1 MCCIFVQAVCFIP
14 EHSPKISVSFSTSHL
29 YRQNGICGEC
39 SGILYEMESMPK
51 IATPEEELAYLR
63 EQIAQ
68 KEAALAQ
75 RAVAPDETDRAYLV
89 AEQLRAHHAA
99 SAEVLAPAFQINEAT
114 KASEADAILADLN
127 LGGSE
132 AAVKSL
138 QQTMETKGIK
148 NALAVLERLGQPEV
162 ADDFHRF
169 LVRYVAAGLPALG
182 LDEQAPR
189 FKALHMTLYE
199 IALPAPKSG
208 EAPSREKVLKELISG
223 MEQFYA
229 GLLSV
234 GAAAPGEPNYFALE
248 LAVPADS
255 PELQFYAA
263 VPNGKRN
270 LFEKQLLAIFPDA
283 HLVLQPHDYNVFV
296 PGGTALTA
304 VAKLAEHPALPLK
317 EYADFDYDP
326 INAVM
331 NAFAKIERMGEGA
344 ALQII
349 IEPRGERHVS
359 HYRKILQ
366 ALRKGKKKVEAFDT
380 PETTLGEVAHDL
392 REMLFSSSKPKDE
405 EKAKE
410 AEARQVEENKTFI
423 EQVEKKI
430 ASPIVGTT
438 IRLAV
443 SSGDA
448 GIADQVLGDLEASFN
463 QFANTQ
469 GNRIEFRRVSARRE
483 AARVLEDFSFRLPE
497 SRAIPL
503 SLRELTTL
511 YHFPPIGI
519 ESSPHLKQARFTH
532 APAPL
537 TLAREG
543 VLFGINSYRG
553 AETAVH
559 MSPEDRLRHF
569 YIIGQTGTGKTGLMK
584 SLITQDIKNGD
595 GCCFIDPHGSDILD
609 ILAAVPP
616 ERYNDVIYFDPADL
630 SRPLGLNFLEYDMA
644 RPEQKTFIVNEL
656 LMIFKR
662 LYGDVP
668 ESMGPAFE
676 QYFRN
681 ATLLVM
687 EDPSTGSTILDIAR
701 VLSNK
706 EFREAKLA
714 RSMNPIV
721 NQFWQEI
728 ATKAGGDAALEN
740 IVPYITNKFDDFTA
754 NDFIRPIV
762 GQQQSSF
769 NFREV
774 MDSKKIL
781 LVNLSK
787 GRLGERNA
795 NLLGLIIVGKLFMAA
810 LSRADNPRAAF
821 PPFYLYID
829 EFQNV
834 TTDSIPGILSEAR
847 KYKLSLAM
855 AHQFLSQIDDK
866 TRGAVFGNVGNMAVF
881 RVGEEDAEFFAK
893 QFAPVFKALDF
904 VNIENRNAYVK
915 ILTNGVPQQ
924 PFDLKT
930 PDLPPANPAQVDDLI
945 HLSALTYGR
954 DRATVENTIRE
965 RYLSK

>member
-1 MCCIFVQAVCFIP
+1 MIESA
-14 EHSPKISVSFSTSHL
+14 PKLS
-29 YRQNGICGEC
+29 
-39 SGILYEMESMPK
+39 
-51 IATPEEELAYLR
+51 TPEQELAYLR

-68 KEAALAQ
+68 KEAELSGV
-75 RAVAPDETDRAYLV
+75 VAPDERV
-89 AEQLRAHHAA
+89 RIISEKIREHHAA
-99 SAEVLAPAFQINEAT
+99 PAEAVLAPEYQIGEAT
-114 KASEADAILADLN
+114 KASEAEAVLAELN

-132 AAVKSL
+132 AAVRSL
-138 QQTMETKGIK
+138 IVTMGEKGIK
-148 NALAVLERLGQPEV
+148 NALAVLERMGDARV
-162 ADDFHRF
+162 ADDFHRY
-169 LVRYVAAGLPALG
+169 LVRYIAAGLPASG
-182 LDEQAPR
+182 LDEKMPR
-189 FKALHMTLYE
+189 FRALHMTLYE
-199 IALPAPKSG
+199 IALPGPKG
-208 EAPSREKVLKELISG
+208 EEPQSRTKTLKELVSG

-234 GAAAPGEPNYFALE
+234 GEALPGEPNYFALE

-263 VPNGKRN
+263 VPNSKKN
-270 LFEKQLLAIFPDA
+270 LFEKQLLAIFPNA
-283 HLVLQPHDYNVFV
+283 HLVLQPSDYNIFAEHGTSFV
-296 PGGTALTA
+296 STARQ
-304 VAKLAEHPALPLK
+304 AEHPALPLK
-317 EYADFDYDP
+317 DYTEFDYDP

-331 NAFAKIERMGEGA
+331 NAFAKIEHSGEGA

-349 IEPRGERHVS
+349 IAPRGERHVT
-359 HYRKILQ
+359 HYRKIAH
-366 ALRKGKKKVEAFDT
+366 ALRKGEKRQTAFAT
-380 PETTLGEVAHDL
+380 PETVLGEVMRDFGKT
-392 REMLFSSSKPKDE
+392 LFSNKPKDV

-410 AEARQVEENKTFI
+410 AETRQIEANKTYA

-430 ASPIVGTT
+430 ASPIVGVTM
-438 IRLAV
+438 RLAV

-448 GIADQVLGDLEASFN
+448 AVASQVLGDLESAFN

-469 GNRIEFRRVSARRE
+469 GNRLEFVRADVRHAPQ
-483 AARVLEDFSFRLPE
+483 VLENFSFRLPDAE
-497 SRAIPL
+497 ALPL
-503 SLRELTTL
+503 SVRELTTV
-511 YHFPPIGI
+511 YHFPPSGI
-519 ESSPHLKQARFTH
+519 ESSPHLRQSRFTH

-537 TLAREG
+537 GLPNVGA
-543 VLFGINSYRG
+543 LLGINSYRG
-553 AETAVH
+553 ETTEIH
-559 MSPEDRLRHF
+559 LSPEDRLRHL
-569 YIIGQTGTGKTGLMK
+569 YVIGQTGTGKTGLMK
-584 SLITQDIKNGD
+584 SMIIQDIRNGE

-609 ILAAVPP
+609 ILAAIPP
-616 ERYNDVIYFDPADL
+616 ERYQDVIYFDPADL
-630 SRPLGLNFLEYDMA
+630 SRPFALNFLEYDMA

-687 EDPSTGSTILDIAR
+687 EDPASGSTILDIAR
-701 VLSNK
+701 VLSNS
-706 EFREAKLA
+706 EFRRQKLA
-714 RSMNPIV
+714 KSMNPIV
-721 NQFWQEI
+721 NQFWNEI
-728 ATKAGGDAALEN
+728 ATKAGGEASLEN

-762 GQQQSSF
+762 GQQESSF
-769 NFREV
+769 RFREV

-810 LSRADNPRAAF
+810 LSRADNPRAPY

-847 KYKLSLAM
+847 KYKLALTM
-855 AHQFLSQIDDK
+855 AHQFLNQIEEK
-866 TRGAVFGNVGNMAVF
+866 TRSAVFGNVGNMAVF

-893 QFAPVFKALDF
+893 QFAPVFETLDF

-915 ILTNGVPQQ
+915 ILTGGIPQK
-924 PFDLKT
+924 PFDMKT
-930 PDLPPANPAQVDDLI
+930 PDLPPLNHAQTDDLI
-945 HLSALTYGR
+945 QLSSLTYGR
-954 DRATVENTIRE
+954 DRATIENMIRE
-965 RYLSK
+965 RYIAR

>member
-1 MCCIFVQAVCFIP
+1 
-14 EHSPKISVSFSTSHL
+14 
-29 YRQNGICGEC
+29 
-39 SGILYEMESMPK
+39 MESLTK
-51 IATPEEELAYLR
+51 SRLSTPEEELAYLR
-63 EQIAQ
+63 ERVAQ
-68 KEAALAQ
+68 KEAELAT
-75 RAVAPDETDRAYLV
+75 RDMPERVRIIS
-89 AEQLRAHHAA
+89 EQLSEHHAI
-99 SAEVLAPAFQINEAT
+99 SEDVLAPEYQINEAT
-114 KASEADAILADLN
+114 KTTEADAILAELDF
-127 LGGSE
+127 GGSE

-138 QQTMETKGIK
+138 RQVMEGKGIK
-148 NALAVLERLGQPEV
+148 NALAILEKTGDARVG
-162 ADDFHRF
+162 DDFHAY
-169 LVRYVAAGLPALG
+169 LVRHIAAGLPALG
-182 LDEQAPR
+182 IDEKAPR
-189 FKALHMTLYE
+189 FRALHMTLYE
-199 IALPAPKSG
+199 IALPGPQGDG
-208 EAPSREKVLKELISG
+208 EPQARAKTLKELISG

-234 GAAAPGEPNYFALE
+234 AAAAPDEPNYFALE
-248 LAVPADS
+248 LAVPVDS
-255 PELQFYAA
+255 PELQFYAS

-283 HLVLQPHDYNVFV
+283 HLVPQFSDYNIFADH
-296 PGGTALTA
+296 GAAALA
-304 VAKLAEHPALPLK
+304 VATLADNPVLPLK
-317 EYADFDYDP
+317 EYPQFDYDP

-331 NAFAKIERMGEGA
+331 NAFAKIASAGEGA

-349 IEPRGERHVS
+349 IEPRGERHVN

-366 ALRKGKKKVEAFDT
+366 ALRKGEKRSSAFSI
-380 PETTLGEVAHDL
+380 PETFLGEFARDL
-392 REMLFSSSKPKDE
+392 GKTFFSSKPKDV

-410 AEARQVEENKTFI
+410 AETRQIEANKAYI

-430 ASPIVGTT
+430 AAPIVGAT

-448 GIADQVLGDLEASFN
+448 GGADQILGDLESAFN

-469 GNRIEFRRVSARRE
+469 GNRLEFERVDARHLSRG
-483 AARVLEDFSFRLPE
+483 LEDFSFRLPGKE
-497 SRAIPL
+497 SLPL
-503 SLRELTTL
+503 SLRELTTV
-511 YHFPPIGI
+511 YHFPPMGI
-519 ESSPHLKQARFTH
+519 ESSPHLKQSRVTH
-532 APAPL
+532 APAPQAL
-537 TLAREG
+537 PREG
-543 VLFGINSYRG
+543 SLLGINSYRG
-553 AETAVH
+553 VATEIFL
-559 MSPEDRLRHF
+559 SPEDRLRHL

-584 SLITQDIKNGD
+584 SMIIQDIQNGA

-609 ILAAVPP
+609 ILAAIPP
-616 ERYNDVIYFDPADL
+616 ERYQDVIYFDPADL
-630 SRPLGLNFLEYDMA
+630 SRPLGLNFLEYEMS

-687 EDPSTGSTILDIAR
+687 EDPSSGSTILDIAR

-706 EFREAKLA
+706 EFREQKLA
-714 RSMNPIV
+714 KSMNPIV
-721 NQFWQEI
+721 NQFWNEI
-728 ATKAGGDAALEN
+728 AGKAGGDAALEN

-762 GQQQSSF
+762 GQQESSF
-769 NFREV
+769 KFREV

-810 LSRADNPRAAF
+810 LSRADDPRAAHA
-821 PPFYLYID
+821 PFYLYID

-847 KYKLSLAM
+847 KYKLGLSM
-855 AHQFLSQIDDK
+855 AHQFLTQIEEK
-866 TRGAVFGNVGNMAVF
+866 TRNAVFGNVGNMAVF

-904 VNIENRNAYVK
+904 VNLENRNAYVK
-915 ILTNGVPQQ
+915 ILSGGVPQP
-924 PFDLKT
+924 PFDMKT
-930 PDLPPANPAQVDDLI
+930 PDLPPTNPAQVDDLV
-945 HLSALTYGR
+945 HLSSLTYGR
-954 DRATVENTIRE
+954 DRATVENMIRE
-965 RYLSK
+965 RYLSN